1 MHHRPHCI
9 FSGAQKELIVFR
21 ENKCAV
27 LCILLL
33 ILFIVTGC
41 TRRDGAKGSDT
52 MPPTVPNGLVI
63 TAVSSSEVKVSWK
76 PSADDRGVAG
86 YKIYRNGMYVKTTDG
101 TLATDAGLKPKTR
114 YCYNVSAC
122 DASGNESAQSTDV
135 CAIL

>member
-1 MHHRPHCI
+1 M
-9 FSGAQKELIVFR
+9 FR